1 MTEWIDECTHI
12 YIYTYKHTVCKT
24 LDVCSKPWGSAI
36 TSRRQASLSQGA
48 VNSRGQASSP
58 PSGKRGRLSVPA
70 KPPPWGA
77 GGGQLQGPSLPPW
90 DEDRRSVPRAKG
102 TTYPLRG
109 YDVPPEGGT
118 YVVYPLR
125 GVRRTPAALSPPSK
139 YTESVTR
146 IQLQKV
152 SGGV

>member
-1 MTEWIDECTHI
+1 MYTYI
-12 YIYTYKHTVCKT
+12 YIHTYKHTVCKT

-58 PSGKRGRLSVPA
+58 PSGKRGGLSVPA

-109 YDVPPEGGT
+109 YDVPPDGGT
-118 YVVYPLR
+118 SYPCGPLSSFQICMHMCVQVR
-125 GVRRTPAALSPPSK
+125 GLHHIFIEPRGS
-139 YTESVTR
+139 
-146 IQLQKV
+146 
-152 SGGV
+152 